1 MWGPGFYSRYSWR
14 NKCWQKWSVSLGGF
28 SVKPS
33 VVSYRRNNFPLGVF
47 TSSWLFRL
55 LGCLLQVAHPVQ
67 IPSPGVYNQRGFV
80 CGQLGRCVLKS
91 FVHIYCYLFCKL
103 KMEMYFKSL
112 FFIQLVIVLRLIKW
126 DHGVLGVFPMDSPF
140 RTLYPQDP
148 SGASHYRS
156 L

>member
-1 MWGPGFYSRYSWR
+1 MLAEVKRLFGWVQSSHQLLATEEIIFPWGYLLL
-14 NKCWQKWSVSLGGF
+14 VD
-28 SVKPS
+28 
-33 VVSYRRNNFPLGVF
+33 
-47 TSSWLFRL
+47 SSDSHVHACAHL
-55 LGCLLQVAHPVQ
+55 LGCLLQVAHPVK

-112 FFIQLVIVLRLIKW
+112 FCIQLVIVLRLIKW

-140 RTLYPQDP
+140 RTLHPQDP